1 MSKAKILLVEDDES
15 LGYVIQDNLE
25 VKGFSV
31 TLCKN
36 GMDAIGAFKSEEFDL
51 CLLDVM
57 LPRVDGFE
65 VARYIREANQNIPI
79 LFLTAKSMQEDKL
92 QGFKIGADDYI
103 TKPFSME
110 ELLYRMEVFL
120 KRTRELKQVGH
131 DIFTLGEYQFDDSNL
146 KLIHPDQEYTLT
158 QKEAKVLSCFC
169 HSMDQIVR
177 REEILKEVWGENDY
191 FLGRSLD
198 VFISKL
204 RKYLKRDPAIKIT
217 NYHGVGF
224 KLTLA

>member
-1 MSKAKILLVEDDES
+1 MVEDDES
-15 LGYVIQDNLE
+15 LGYVIQDSLSVKDYE
-25 VKGFSV
+25 VF
-31 TLCKN
+31 LCKN
-36 GMDAIGAFKSEEFDL
+36 GQEALDVYPGGNFDL

-57 LPRVDGFE
+57 LPKVDGFQ
-65 VARYIREANQNIPI
+65 VAEHIRVSDQQVPI
-79 LFLTAKSMQEDKL
+79 IFLTARSMQEDKL
-92 QGFKIGADDYI
+92 NGFKIGADDYI

-120 KRTRELKQVGH
+120 KRSKEKPTQQN
-131 DIFTLGEYQFDDSNL
+131 DIYLIGTYQFDLKNL
-146 KLIHPDQEYTLT
+146 KLVHHDNEHILT
-158 QKEAKVLSCFC
+158 QKEARVLGYFC
-169 HSMDQIVR
+169 RNMDQVIK

-204 RKYLKRDPAIKIT
+204 RKYLKDDPNIKIN

-224 KLTLA
+224 KLTLD